1 MADLKQF
8 CTFYLDQRLFGVEVL
23 KVQEVIQ
30 FHEPTA
36 VPLAHPVIRGLM
48 NLRGSIVSS
57 VDLRRR
63 FGLEPRPQGVEPASV
78 VTQIGAQSSGG
89 LVALEV
95 DRIGDVVEV
104 TESSYETPPGTLSGS
119 TRRMIEGVHKLDG
132 ELLLILN
139 VERVLDLDEMGA

>member
-1 MADLKQF
+1 MSDLKQF
-8 CTFYLDQRLFGVEVL
+8 CTFYVDRRLFGVEVL

-30 FHEPTA
+30 FHETTE

-63 FGLEPRPQGVEPASV
+63 FGLAPRTDGVEPTNV
-78 VTQIGAQSSGG
+78 VTQTGSG
-89 LVALEV
+89 LVAFEV
-95 DRIGDVVEV
+95 DRIGEVVEV
-104 TESSYETPPGTLSGS
+104 TEASYEAAPSTLSGE
-119 TRRMIEGVHKLDG
+119 TRRMIEGVYKLEG

-139 VERVLDLDEMGA
+139 VERVLDLEGMAA

>member
-1 MADLKQF
+1 MADIKQF
-8 CTFYLDQRLFGVEVL
+8 CTFYLDRRMFGVEVL

-30 FHEPTA
+30 CHETTE

-63 FGLEPRPQGVEPASV
+63 FQLDARQGDPGVDLETASV
-78 VTQIGAQSSGG
+78 VTQTGSG

-95 DRIGDVVEV
+95 DRIGDVVEA
-104 TESSYETPPGTLSGS
+104 TEASYEPPPATLSGDM
-119 TRRMIEGVHKLDG
+119 RRMIEGVYKLEG

-139 VERVLDLDEMGA
+139 VERVMELEGMAV